1 VRAQKLV
8 ALAAVASL
16 GACCT
21 PAFVA
26 QRPYPAPDAQVL
38 LRELRQRQQV
48 VRGADLE
55 TRAESWLGGQRTKAT
70 VLMLVE
76 RGGRLRFEAEV
87 ALQGAV
93 ASLVTDGG
101 NFAFLDLQQQVFKQG
116 PACPDNVASLIP
128 VPLQP
133 AEIAAI
139 LLGDAPL
146 GPDARVVG
154 LEWDGKRAADVLV
167 IDNARAGSAVT
178 SGLWVAFKPGKPGAP
193 WDIVGVEASSAG
205 ADPKHRWRVAYDD
218 LKTPG
223 GADPAGRYSFPDTI
237 RFAEPGR
244 DFDDG
249 VEIVVKDRKLN
260 PSFRPQAFQLSP
272 PEGYQVQTVPCCPGC
287 AAR

>member
-1 VRAQKLV
+1 VRARG
-8 ALAAVASL
+8 LAALLALGTVASL

-26 QRPYPAPDAQVL
+26 QRPHPAPDAQML
-38 LRELRQRQQV
+38 LNELRQRQQV

-93 ASLVTDGG
+93 ATLVTDAGK
-101 NFAFLDLQQQVFKQG
+101 FAFLDLQQHVFKQG
-116 PACPDNVASLIP
+116 PACADNVASLIP
-128 VPLQP
+128 VALEP
-133 AEIAAI
+133 ADIAAM

-146 GPDARVVG
+146 RPDARAVRV
-154 LEWDGKRAADVLV
+154 EWDGKRAADVLV
-167 IDNARAGSAVT
+167 IEN
-178 SGLWVAFKPGKPGAP
+178 GLWVAFKPGKPGAP
-193 WDIVGVEASSAG
+193 WDIVGVEAGG
-205 ADPKHRWRVAYDD
+205 ADPKTRWRVAYDD
-218 LKTPG
+218 LKPSG
-223 GADPAGRYSFPDTI
+223 GADATGRYSFPNTI

-260 PSFRPQAFQLSP
+260 PSFRPQAFTLAAP
-272 PEGYQVQTVPCCPGC
+272 DGYQVQTVPCCPGC

>member
-1 VRAQKLV
+1 MLALGTV
-8 ALAAVASL
+8 ATL

-21 PAFVA
+21 PGFVA
-26 QRPYPAPDAQVL
+26 QRPHPAPDPQVL
-38 LRELRQRQQV
+38 LNELRQRQQV
-48 VRGADLE
+48 VRGVDLE

-93 ASLVTDGG
+93 ATLVTDAGK
-101 NFAFLDLQQQVFKQG
+101 FAFLDLQQHVFKQG
-116 PACPDNVASLIP
+116 PACADNVASLIP
-128 VPLQP
+128 VALDP
-133 AEIAAI
+133 EDIAAM

-146 GPDARVVG
+146 RPDARAVG
-154 LEWDGKRAADVLV
+154 LEWDGRRSADVLV
-167 IDNARAGSAVT
+167 IDNSPTVSAV
-178 SGLWVAFKPGKPGAP
+178 GNWLWVAFKPGKPGAP
-193 WDIVGVEASSAG
+193 WDVVGVEAG
-205 ADPKHRWRVAYDD
+205 IGDPKTRWRVAYDD

-223 GADPAGRYSFPDTI
+223 GANPAGRYSFPNTI

-260 PSFRPQAFQLSP
+260 PSFRPQAFTLAP
-272 PEGYQVQTVPCCPGC
+272 PDGYQVQTVPCCPGC

>member
-1 VRAQKLV
+1 MR
-8 ALAAVASL
+8 ALALALIASL

-26 QRPYPAPDAQVL
+26 QRPYPPPDPQRL
-38 LRELRQRQQV
+38 LAELRQRQQV
-48 VRGADLE
+48 VRGVDLE

-93 ASLVTDGG
+93 ATLVTDAGK
-101 NFAFLDLQQQVFKQG
+101 FALLDLQQQVFKQG
-116 PACPDNVASLIP
+116 PACADNVASLIP
-128 VPLQP
+128 VALEP
-133 AEIAAI
+133 ADIAAM

-146 GPDARVVG
+146 RPEARVLG

-167 IDNARAGSAVT
+167 IENGRQG
-178 SGLWVAFKPGKPGAP
+178 GLWVAFKPGKPGAP
-193 WDIVGVEASSAG
+193 WDIVGVESGG
-205 ADPKHRWRVAYDD
+205 AEANTRWRVAYDD
-218 LKTPG
+218 LRTPG
-223 GADPAGRYSFPDTI
+223 GADAAGRYSLPGTI

-260 PSFRPQAFQLSP
+260 PSFRPQAFTLAP
-272 PEGYQVQTVPCCPGC
+272 PDGYQVQTVPCCPGC

>member
-1 VRAQKLV
+1 VRARALGRLLALGTV
-8 ALAAVASL
+8 AGVVVL

-21 PAFVA
+21 PGFVA
-26 QRPYPAPDAQVL
+26 QRPYPAPDPQVL
-38 LRELRQRQQV
+38 LNELRQRQQV

-93 ASLVTDGG
+93 ATLVTDAGK
-101 NFAFLDLQQQVFKQG
+101 FAFLDLQQHVFKQG
-116 PACPDNVASLIP
+116 PACADNVASLIP
-128 VPLQP
+128 VALEP
-133 AEIAAI
+133 ADIAAM

-146 GPDARVVG
+146 RPDARAVG

-167 IDNARAGSAVT
+167 IDNS
-178 SGLWVAFKPGKPGAP
+178 LWVAMKPGKPGGP
-193 WDIVGVEASSAG
+193 WDVVGVESGAG
-205 ADPKHRWRVAYDD
+205 DARTRWRVAYDD
-218 LKTPG
+218 LKSPG
-223 GADPAGRYSFPDTI
+223 GADPAGRYSFPNTI

-260 PSFRPQAFQLSP
+260 PSFRPQAFTLAP
-272 PEGYQVQTVPCCPGC
+272 PDGYQVQTVPCCPGC

>member
-1 VRAQKLV
+1 VRARALGRLLALGTV
-8 ALAAVASL
+8 AGVVVVL

-21 PAFVA
+21 PGFVA
-26 QRPYPAPDAQVL
+26 QRPYPAPDPQVL
-38 LRELRQRQQV
+38 LNELRQRQQV
-48 VRGADLE
+48 VHGADLE

-93 ASLVTDGG
+93 ATLVTDAGK
-101 NFAFLDLQQQVFKQG
+101 FAFLDLQQHVFKQG
-116 PACPDNVASLIP
+116 PACADNVASLIP
-128 VPLQP
+128 VALAP
-133 AEIAAI
+133 ADIAAM

-146 GPDARVVG
+146 RPDARAVG
-154 LEWDGKRAADVLV
+154 LEWDGRRSADVLV
-167 IDNARAGSAVT
+167 IEN
-178 SGLWVAFKPGKPGAP
+178 GLWVAFKPGKPGAA
-193 WDIVGVEASSAG
+193 WDIVGVESGGS
-205 ADPKHRWRVAYDD
+205 DPKTRWRVAYDD

-223 GADPAGRYSFPDTI
+223 GTDPAGRYSFPNTI

-249 VEIVVKDRKLN
+249 VEIVVRDRKLN
-260 PSFRPQAFQLSP
+260 PSFRPQAFTLAP
-272 PEGYQVQTVPCCPGC
+272 PDGYQIQTVPCCPGC

>member
-1 VRAQKLV
+1 VTARG
-8 ALAAVASL
+8 LAALLALGLGASM

-21 PAFVA
+21 PGFVA
-26 QRPYPAPDAQVL
+26 QRPHPAPDAQML
-38 LRELRQRQQV
+38 LNELRQRQQV

-93 ASLVTDGG
+93 ATLVTDAGK
-101 NFAFLDLQQQVFKQG
+101 FAFLDLQQHVFKQG
-116 PACPDNVASLIP
+116 PACADNVASLIP
-128 VPLQP
+128 VALEP
-133 AEIAAI
+133 ADIAAM

-146 GPDARVVG
+146 RPDARAVG
-154 LEWDGKRAADVLV
+154 LEWDGRRSADVLV
-167 IDNARAGSAVT
+167 IEN
-178 SGLWVAFKPGKPGAP
+178 GLWVAFKPGKPGAP
-193 WDIVGVEASSAG
+193 WNIVGVEAGG
-205 ADPKHRWRVAYDD
+205 ADPKTRWRVAYDD
-218 LKTPG
+218 LKPSG
-223 GADPAGRYSFPDTI
+223 GADPTGRYSFPNTI

-249 VEIVVKDRKLN
+249 VEIIVKDRKLN
-260 PSFRPQAFQLSP
+260 PSFRPQAFTLAP
-272 PEGYQVQTVPCCPGC
+272 PDGYQVQTVPCCPGC

>member
-1 VRAQKLV
+1 MTAPGRIALLALG
-8 ALAAVASL
+8 ALACWS
-16 GACCT
+16 ACCT

-26 QRPYPAPDAQVL
+26 QRPYPAPDPQVL

-48 VRGADLE
+48 VRGVDLE

-76 RGGRLRFEAEV
+76 RSGRLRFEAEV

-93 ASLVTDGG
+93 ASLVTDAG
-101 NFAFLDLQQQVFKQG
+101 NFAFLDLQEHVFRRG
-116 PACPDNVASLIP
+116 PACPENVASLIP
-128 VPLQP
+128 VPLHP

-146 GPDARVVG
+146 GSDAKVVG

-167 IDNARAGSAVT
+167 IDNARAVSAVT
-178 SGLWVAFKPGKPGAP
+178 SGLWVAFKPGQPGAP
-193 WDIVGVEASSAG
+193 WDVVGVEAATAG
-205 ADPKHRWRVAYDD
+205 DPSKRWRVAYED

-223 GADPAGRYSFPDTI
+223 GADPAGRFSFPNTI
-237 RFAEPGR
+237 RIAEPGR

-249 VEIVVKDRKLN
+249 VEISVKDRKLN
-260 PSFRPQAFQLSP
+260 PVFRPQAFQLSP
-272 PEGYQVQTVPCCPGC
+272 PEGYQVQIAPGC
-287 AAR
+287 PSR

>member
-1 VRAQKLV
+1 M
-8 ALAAVASL
+8 
-16 GACCT
+16 
-21 PAFVA
+21 
-26 QRPYPAPDAQVL
+26 Y
-38 LRELRQRQQV
+38 
-48 VRGADLE
+48 
-55 TRAESWLGGQRTKAT
+55 
-70 VLMLVE
+70 
-76 RGGRLRFEAEV
+76 
-87 ALQGAV
+87 
-93 ASLVTDGG
+93 
-101 NFAFLDLQQQVFKQG
+101 KQG

-167 IDNARAGSAVT
+167 IDNARAGSAGT

-193 WDIVGVEASSAG
+193 WDIVGVEASSVG
-205 ADPKHRWRVAYDD
+205 GDPKHRWRVAYDD

-272 PEGYQVQTVPCCPGC
+272 PDGYQVQTVPCCPGC